1 MLLLGTKGR
10 KSNDM
15 KTIEKKDFMDE
26 KKQYEAPMVE
36 VIEMESEG
44 VIAASQL
51 ENPNENG
58 PIEW

>member
-1 MLLLGTKGR
+1 MNTL
-10 KSNDM
+10 
-15 KTIEKKDFMDE
+15 EKKDSMDQ
-26 KKQYEAPMVE
+26 KRLYESPMVE

>member
-1 MLLLGTKGR
+1 
-10 KSNDM
+10 
-15 KTIEKKDFMDE
+15 MDQ
-26 KKQYEAPMVE
+26 KRLYESPMVE